1 MPAKQAPKKITL
13 GVPTFSTVKTRRSR
27 SASTQDEKNNK
38 SAPAAATAG
47 ANGITSLGPDDEI
60 VRILSTSKIAGLEP
74 TYFVVSFITCSAHVV
89 CLIFCVLETT
99 QRQKVQGLSGQ
110 CCSLS
115 VTDRWFQVDSAT
127 MQEYPDLLDEHGEKH
142 GSSQDEQDNDD
153 ASDAALEDSSEDA
166 EDMDPDDDDGDNFEE
181 APRRT
186 KRLINKRAAS
196 RPKRAVK
203 EKEVLEPT
211 RRSERANRRQ
221 AAYTDE
227 TPDAERMDVDS
238 SDNASDGEG
247 EEEVETIEANS
258 QKVSK
263 KGAAAAKTANQPRT
277 LNMTWSNDNDDE
289 TNEPISALEAHKPV
303 CVS

>member
-1 MPAKQAPKKITL
+1 
-13 GVPTFSTVKTRRSR
+13 
-27 SASTQDEKNNK
+27 
-38 SAPAAATAG
+38 
-47 ANGITSLGPDDEI
+47 
-60 VRILSTSKIAGLEP
+60 
-74 TYFVVSFITCSAHVV
+74 
-89 CLIFCVLETT
+89 
-99 QRQKVQGLSGQ
+99 
-110 CCSLS
+110 
-115 VTDRWFQVDSAT
+115 

-211 RRSERANRRQ
+211 RRSERANRHQ
-221 AAYTDE
+221 TAY
-227 TPDAERMDVDS
+227 
-238 SDNASDGEG
+238 GEG
-247 EEEVETIEANS
+247 EEEVETIEADS
-258 QKVSK
+258 KKVSK